1 MIDNAFIESASNI
14 LGDTANGLRGNEICT
29 HFSKYAMKFK
39 VSIPYPHY
47 PDKNFPTKRIALRE
61 NLKSFTPEQQ
71 YNIIKDL
78 CNLPKFDQNN
88 DVKNLLVNL
97 ISTYSEYSNGV
108 NELDEIITK
117 TKEWLDDYPQTK
129 KHYESALLKKSN
141 QVFTRNLLD
150 DLRCALE
157 SLVQNILNNEK
168 SLEKQK
174 NDLGVFF
181 NSKQISQYISN
192 FYIDK
197 VIKFFTDYQNNHVKH
212 QDSYKEKEIDFI
224 FEQTTVLMRFLIQL
238 HQE

>member
-14 LGDTANGLRGNEICT
+14 LGDTDNGLSGNEICT

-129 KHYESALLKKSN
+129 KHYESALLKKYN

-174 NDLGVFF
+174 NDLGVF
-181 NSKQISQYISN
+181 
-192 FYIDK
+192 
-197 VIKFFTDYQNNHVKH
+197 
-212 QDSYKEKEIDFI
+212 
-224 FEQTTVLMRFLIQL
+224 LIANKY
-238 HQE
+238 HNT

>member
-1 MIDNAFIESASNI
+1 MLI
-14 LGDTANGLRGNEICT
+14 
-29 HFSKYAMKFK
+29 
-39 VSIPYPHY
+39 
-47 PDKNFPTKRIALRE
+47 
-61 NLKSFTPEQQ
+61 
-71 YNIIKDL
+71 
-78 CNLPKFDQNN
+78 
-88 DVKNLLVNL
+88 NL
-97 ISTYSEYSNGV
+97 ISTYPEYSNGV

-117 TKEWLDDYPQTK
+117 TKEWLDDYPKTK

-168 SLEKQK
+168 SLENQN
-174 NDLGVFF
+174 NDLGAFF
-181 NSKQISQYISN
+181 KNKQISQYISN

-238 HQE
+238 H